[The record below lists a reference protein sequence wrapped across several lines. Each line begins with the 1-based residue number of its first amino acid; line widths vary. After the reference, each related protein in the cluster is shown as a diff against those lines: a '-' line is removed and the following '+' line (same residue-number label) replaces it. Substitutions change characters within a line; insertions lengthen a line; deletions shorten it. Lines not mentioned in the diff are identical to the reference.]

1 MEKGLRLTMY
11 GHADLWLL
19 LCPELAAGPE
29 KLNPMV
35 ACCLSDGGHK
45 GLRCLFVARW
55 VVINS
60 SVQVYR
66 RGAAS
71 EGSRLSCERW
81 SLDL

>member
-19 LCPELAAGPE
+19 LCPDLAVGPE

-45 GLRCLFVARW
+45 GLRCLFVAKW
-55 VVINS
+55 VVLNS
-60 SVQVYR
+60 FGFGGLGWLGRTEMNCFSK
-66 RGAAS
+66 
-71 EGSRLSCERW
+71 
-81 SLDL
+81 